1 VRPVL
6 TVPRSVEI
14 KAASRPIVEPR
25 RSLARAEA
33 SLAHVAPAPAPA
45 AASAAP
51 KPDATPSAA
60 PPVLASPAV
69 TPLRTNDAASPISQ
83 PLQRADLPEIAARV
97 QRIMERQALHDRARR
112 GLRR

>member
-14 KAASRPIVEPR
+14 DAASGPIVEPR
-25 RSLARAEA
+25 RSLAPRADT
-33 SLAHVAPAPAPA
+33 SLTHVAPAPA

-51 KPDATPSAA
+51 KPDATPSVA
-60 PPVLASPAV
+60 PREVASPAA
-69 TPLRTNDAASPISQ
+69 TPLRGKDAASPISQ

-97 QRIMERQALHDRARR
+97 QRIMERQALHERARR